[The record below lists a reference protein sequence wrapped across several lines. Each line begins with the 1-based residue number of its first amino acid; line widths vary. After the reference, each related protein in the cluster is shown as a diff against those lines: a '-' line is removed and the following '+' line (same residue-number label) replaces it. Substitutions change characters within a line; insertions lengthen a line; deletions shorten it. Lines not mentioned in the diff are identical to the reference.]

1 VEELGT
7 LSPTADQVQAHR
19 VQYETSLQQAK
30 KFLVGQELRRV
41 LSSGPSQ
48 RELREVLMVLV
59 DELYP
64 KDPSW

>member
-1 VEELGT
+1 VE
-7 LSPTADQVQAHR
+7 
-19 VQYETSLQQAK
+19 QQAK